1 MSNEFSEVKK
11 EEKKNP
17 EDTQSGDD
25 TELLKEA
32 EQRDRE
38 KIAKLLESSIERDAT
53 KTEKGKLDK
62 SLDHKREDTRSN
74 LANWLIW
81 LLVGTYGVT
90 FVCSLC
96 VMFIPVN
103 ENNLEERD
111 KRYTYTKDI
120 FALLITT
127 QTGLVG
133 SVIGFYFGSNQNR
146 DSSD

>member
-1 MSNEFSEVKK
+1 MSESEEVTGNK
-11 EEKKNP
+11 EEKAQFSPINKKVNHD
-17 EDTQSGDD
+17 E
-25 TELLKEA
+25 E
-32 EQRDRE
+32 
-38 KIAKLLESSIERDAT
+38 LESEEKSQYFTEEEVAKYLERDAT
-53 KTEKGKLDK
+53 SEEKIKLDK

-81 LLVGTYGVT
+81 LLVGTYLVT
-90 FVCSLC
+90 FLCTLC
-96 VMFIPVN
+96 VMFIPIN
-103 ENNLEERD
+103 QNDLEERD

-146 DSSD
+146 SQ